1 MQCKCKTKHA
11 LHSKAWPVERC
22 CVGNPTDVSLCIRYF
37 VIQASHKTEHYEP
50 CSLVQPGAA
59 WCSLVHQ
66 WPCACLQDFLQRG
79 LSVAIRPMEYGV
91 AGLLA
96 AQSIDAIDTDN
107 FDPAEKNSLRGLSH
121 ELASRRSLLKVSYP
135 KKSMVLPSRS
145 ARRSLQRLDLRKRRC
160 VQVHRFRSPNSG
172 PAGPRCRM
180 FRKPW
185 SCIHHRRHGETKT
198 NNMSRATYVAE
209 QFFQPNMSL
218 KSN

>member
-1 MQCKCKTKHA
+1 MTR
-11 LHSKAWPVERC
+11 P
-22 CVGNPTDVSLCIRYF
+22 
-37 VIQASHKTEHYEP
+37 
-50 CSLVQPGAA
+50 PGF
-59 WCSLVHQ
+59 S
-66 WPCACLQDFLQRG
+66 PRG
-79 LSVAIRPMEYGV
+79 LISGHSTYGV

-107 FDPAEKNSLRGLSH
+107 FYPAEKNSLRGLSSK
-121 ELASRRSLLKVSYP
+121 LASGRFLLKVSYP

-185 SCIHHRRHGETKT
+185 SCTHHMRHGETKT

-209 QFFQPNMSL
+209 QFFHSNMSL
-218 KSN
+218 KSNWLASVLSDIPDKNPKAWWAYIGVCKPFCPK